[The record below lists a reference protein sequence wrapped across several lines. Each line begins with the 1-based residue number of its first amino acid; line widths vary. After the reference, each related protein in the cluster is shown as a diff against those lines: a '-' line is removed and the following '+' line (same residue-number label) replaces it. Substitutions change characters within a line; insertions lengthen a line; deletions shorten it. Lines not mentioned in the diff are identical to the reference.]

1 MRAAAALLVLA
12 CAVANAQET
21 VTAHAARS
29 YVKSAFITGA
39 APAILSATVRIAPA
53 LRARLGVPENADRDA
68 VYRAL
73 IALTAGKPIE
83 VTEDGPSEL
92 AGFDRA
98 PLTVQAG
105 DDLRLAV
112 QYDLRANNIA
122 FVGLVPAGG
131 GTAGPPIP

>member
-1 MRAAAALLVLA
+1 MRAVALLAVLA
-12 CAVANAQET
+12 CGLANAQEP

-53 LRARLGVPENADRDA
+53 LRARLGLPQNADRDA

-83 VTEDGPSEL
+83 VSESGPGEL
-92 AGFDRA
+92 AGLDRA
-98 PLTVQAG
+98 PLTVAAG
-105 DDLRLAV
+105 DDVRLAV

-122 FVGLVPAGG
+122 FVGLVPAEGE
-131 GTAGPPIP
+131 TPGPPIP